1 MSVSFVNISSIV
13 KDILAIAKK
22 VKNNEIVEKVIDLQE
37 LLLNARE
44 DNSNLKDE
52 IKELKDKLNLLEQS
66 TEIEENLEFSER
78 GFCVKKNVE
87 KRIPYCSHCWVE
99 KHKLIPLSQQTHGGW
114 WQYSCGGC
122 GVDVVVLDKSGRS
135 INEENKGEI

>member
-44 DNSNLKDE
+44 DN
-52 IKELKDKLNLLEQS
+52 
-66 TEIEENLEFSER
+66 
-78 GFCVKKNVE
+78 V
-87 KRIPYCSHCWVE
+87 
-99 KHKLIPLSQQTHGGW
+99 
-114 WQYSCGGC
+114 
-122 GVDVVVLDKSGRS
+122 
-135 INEENKGEI
+135 